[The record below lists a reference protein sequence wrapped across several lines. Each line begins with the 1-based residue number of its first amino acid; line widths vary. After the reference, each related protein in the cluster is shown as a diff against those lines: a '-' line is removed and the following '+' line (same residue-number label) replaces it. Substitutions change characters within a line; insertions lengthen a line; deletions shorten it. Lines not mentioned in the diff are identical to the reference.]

1 MHALDAFAYDRAAV
15 RSYDRDGRLRVA
27 VSNISRACVSPYF
40 GAEVPNGAA
49 LGLDPSKVY
58 QIWRHPTE
66 LARAAPTFN
75 SLPLL
80 ARHVPVSAD
89 DHRPDDVVGATG
101 SDAAFRS
108 PFLQSSLIV
117 WAAASIRSVEDGS
130 CRELSASYRYTADP
144 TPGVTSQGERYDLV
158 MRGIVGNHL
167 ALVPAGRC
175 GSDVVVADGF
185 ASIERRRSFDEMFP
199 TPAGLSR

>member
-1 MHALDAFAYDRAAV
+1 MPALDAFAYDRQSV

-27 VSNISRACVSPYF
+27 VSNISRACVSSYY
-40 GAEVPNGAA
+40 GAEIPNAA
-49 LGLDPSKVY
+49 PLGLDPTKIY
-58 QIWRHPTE
+58 ALWRHPAE

-75 SLPLL
+75 SVPLL
-80 ARHVPVSAD
+80 ARHIPVSAD

-130 CRELSASYRYTADP
+130 CRELSASYRYIADP
-144 TPGVTSQGERYDLV
+144 TPGVTPQGERYDLV
-158 MRGIVGNHL
+158 MRDIVGNHL

-175 GSDVVVADGF
+175 GSDVLVADGF
-185 ASIERRRSFDEMFP
+185 ASVERRRSFEEMFP
-199 TPAGLSR
+199 TPKGLHL